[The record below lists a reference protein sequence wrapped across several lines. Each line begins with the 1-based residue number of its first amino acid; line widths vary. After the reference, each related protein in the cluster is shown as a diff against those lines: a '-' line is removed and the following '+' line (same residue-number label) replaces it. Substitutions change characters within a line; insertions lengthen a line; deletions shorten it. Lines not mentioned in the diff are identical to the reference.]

1 IAPLEQFFYPSPQGD
16 AGQPRPPIRWGDE
29 IFTFTFGQGL
39 SSIPTRFLPDG
50 KPKKLALWDGF
61 FKEADR
67 VGNQPEG
74 RVSAEPDRGRTFF

>member
-1 IAPLEQFFYPSPQGD
+1 MPASLDRPFVGEAKFPPL
-16 AGQPRPPIRWGDE
+16 
-29 IFTFTFGQGL
+29 TFGQGL
-39 SSIPTRFLPDG
+39 SSIPNRFLPDE
-50 KPKKLALWDGF
+50 KPKNLALWDGF